1 MGKITGDWE
10 RALQEEF
17 HKDYYRELFYFVK
30 KEYESAIV
38 YPPADQ
44 VFAALHLTPLHQVR
58 VVILGQDPYHGENQA
73 HGLSFSVPASQ
84 RKIPPSLQNIFKE
97 LREDLGL
104 SIPHHGNLEKWA
116 KQGVLLLNT
125 VLTVRAHAAFS
136 HRGRGWELFT
146 DAMIRAL
153 NKEERPI
160 VFMLWGGPAKA
171 KAAMLDNPV
180 HLVLQAAHPSPLSAR
195 GGFFG
200 CRHFSKANAFLTE
213 HQETPIDWQIED

>member
-1 MGKITGDWE
+1 
-10 RALQEEF
+10 
-17 HKDYYRELFYFVK
+17 
-30 KEYESAIV
+30 
-38 YPPADQ
+38 
-44 VFAALHLTPLHQVR
+44 LHLTPLHQVR
-58 VVILGQDPYHGENQA
+58 GVILGQDPYHGENQA
-73 HGLSFSVPASQ
+73 HGLSFSVPVSQ

-171 KAAMLDNPV
+171 KAAMLDNPA

-200 CRHFSKANAFLTE
+200 CRHFSKANAFLK
-213 HQETPIDWQIED
+213 ETGQVPIDWLR